1 MTSSPCKGHQV
12 HCHHPLVQ
20 PSSCRVALEVAGAAV
35 QLQQEDVRLRGC
47 FPLTALCIPDCHP
60 ESVTLKHHRPVRKDR
75 ERSGTGFTR
84 PSLVSGH
91 MKGGGQG
98 CTPCWLLCFSHQ
110 LLHTLRFP
118 RQPVL
123 PLSPRPPCGSP
134 SLQTTPS
141 PLLCPHP
148 PWPAWPNI
156 TTGQEGHLIPS
167 MAVPGVSPPAG
178 QRRSLTESKPHA
190 KTSTPSSP
198 LGNRVSKWTVTYSR
212 TEITYFYILVS
223 PVPGDTGV

>member
-1 MTSSPCKGHQV
+1 MTGHPPGRTWEALPAAPCHADSRSVIMTSSPCKGHQV

-47 FPLTALCIPDCHP
+47 FPLTALCIPACHP
-60 ESVTLKHHRPVRKDR
+60 ESVTLKHHRPVRNDR
-75 ERSGTGFTR
+75 ERSGTGFAR

-91 MKGGGQG
+91 TKGGGQG

-134 SLQTTPS
+134 PLQTTPS

-156 TTGQEGHLIPS
+156 TTGQKGHLIPS
-167 MAVPGVSPPAG
+167 MAVPGGAH
-178 QRRSLTESKPHA
+178 Q
-190 KTSTPSSP
+190 
-198 LGNRVSKWTVTYSR
+198 LGNDEVSR
-212 TEITYFYILVS
+212 S
-223 PVPGDTGV
+223 PSPTPRPAHLALL